1 MRDDATD
8 AVGLHR
14 DAIEDVS
21 VLHSTALMRN
31 DQELRIG
38 TQHIERADEL
48 GQVGVIERR
57 LDLVQHIE
65 RHRARAIHGKEQGER
80 RQTLLAARHEH
91 HLGDA
96 LAARLRHDLD
106 TRLGRMLGI
115 GHLQM
120 SLAARE
126 EHSEDLAEVRV
137 DLLKR
142 HQEGL
147 PHLAINGHR
156 DLGERLARALQIGQ
170 LLLDV
175 IGAALELLVLLH
187 GNLVH
192 GAQIV
197 DLTHKLVEL
206 ALGGVAVGGSRKHER
221 FLEHRR
227 AIGGNGLDGSL
238 DLHLELATRDLE
250 LVLRGRG
257 GIDSLLSAGNLCLG
271 ILDGLLERSG
281 VRLLQRG
288 LVTQARC
295 PIRRAFQQG
304 RIAFVH
310 GIDAQTQQFE
320 RARSL
325 ACSADTT
332 VDALKT
338 MLQVG
343 HAALQRTQAFARLG

>member
-1 MRDDATD
+1 
-8 AVGLHR
+8 
-14 DAIEDVS
+14 
-21 VLHSTALMRN
+21 MRN

-38 TQHIERADEL
+38 PQHIERADEL
-48 GQVGVIERR
+48 GQVGVIECR

-65 RHRARAIHGKEQGER
+65 RHRARAVHSKEEGER
-80 RQTLLAARHEH
+80 RQALLAARHEH

-156 DLGERLARALQIGQ
+156 DLGERLACALQIGQ

-175 IGAALELLVLLH
+175 VGAALELLVLLH
-187 GNLVH
+187 GNLVN
-192 GAQIV
+192 GTKVV
-197 DLTHKLVEL
+197 DLAHKLVEF
-206 ALGGVAVGGSRKHER
+206 ALGGIAVRGRRKHER

-310 GIDAQTQQFE
+310 GIDAQAQQLE
-320 RARSL
+320 RARGL

-343 HAALQRTQAFARLG
+343 HAALQRTQAFTRLG